1 MKISHLSGVQKCQTR
16 LWSGLCLDD
25 TNTNSEVNEQGVKK
39 WGCTDL
45 CKFFIFDPRNCSNQK
60 RMSSKKKSNCS
71 AHLFE
76 HVRVLWHSSL
86 NILNNLFI
94 KSKCFQECS
103 ATGISPDTTDS
114 LFRFLE
120 DHSNKE
126 PPRSGM
132 FHDTCSVTSEDQEQ
146 LEKAVACLVKIIH
159 LIHHANLSNQHQVC
173 KLCHWF
179 KWIIL
184 QVTVHSCG
192 KS

>member
-1 MKISHLSGVQKCQTR
+1 MTRTPTVKSMSRVSKNEAVLISASFSFLTLETAAIRKECRQ
-16 LWSGLCLDD
+16 
-25 TNTNSEVNEQGVKK
+25 
-39 WGCTDL
+39 
-45 CKFFIFDPRNCSNQK
+45 
-60 RMSSKKKSNCS
+60 KKKSNCS

-126 PPRSGM
+126 PRRSGM